1 MIMNSPTV
9 KFLLFVFLISL
20 FSQFG
25 FATNKYFEV
34 SGWVK
39 ADEDY
44 IRNATVEVYSDLD
57 LIGTT
62 KTNRWGNFILDL
74 KMNQDY
80 IVIVNVEGN
89 APKRIFFQTSNAKEN
104 KDIHEDLYF
113 EFIVD
118 LYEEETNRETA
129 FLYHM
134 VIFDHTESNFLHLQP
149 NVSEFLHSD
158 DDPFYQFDEKTDQ
171 YMSSS
176 SGYPT
181 SNIQ

>member
-1 MIMNSPTV
+1 MNSQTV
-9 KFLLFVFLISL
+9 KFLIFLFAISF
-20 FSQFG
+20 FSQVV
-25 FATNKYFEV
+25 FADNKYFEV

-39 ADEDY
+39 ADQDY

-57 LIGTT
+57 LIGST

-80 IVIVNVEGN
+80 IVVVRVEGN
-89 APKRIFFQTSNAKEN
+89 APKRIFFQTSNAEHIEEI
-104 KDIHEDLYF
+104 KDDLYF

-134 VIFDHTESNFLHLQP
+134 VIFDHTESNFMHLQP
-149 NVSEFLHSD
+149 NVSEFLHSE
-158 DDPFYQFDEKTDQ
+158 DDPFYQFDEKTDH
-171 YMSSS
+171 YLSSENDPFS
-176 SGYPT
+176 R
-181 SNIQ
+181 IQ